1 MLCDRTLGCQNRS
14 SDPPSDAF
22 RASSPVNG
30 GAQTISYPPPFTGAV
45 AAKLTEGAD
54 PTIAH
59 QQFNE
64 ASRVTLFKAMTLTA
78 VL

>member
-30 GAQTISYPPPFTGAV
+30 GAQTISYPPPFTGEV

-59 QQFNE
+59 QELNE
-64 ASRVTLFKAMTLTA
+64 ASGVTLLKTTTVTIIL
-78 VL
+78 